1 MKPVNRTFAVQDNAV
16 QRVDVGALKDVSVR
30 EQDTHLD
37 HNLNDLRLKPD
48 EILHSVDVDAS
59 SQQHVNAPSNKKE
72 RRILKHE
79 LFIERMW
86 RLSSTHSQTVTHF
99 VSPSPRPPYAF
110 TSSSS
115 ILIYLILTIL
125 FYFHLALLVWAYA
138 RRDRLSRL
146 CSPIH
151 APSIKTLK

>member
-1 MKPVNRTFAVQDNAV
+1 V

-30 EQDTHLD
+30 EQETHLD
-37 HNLNDLRLKPD
+37 RNLSDLRLKPD

-59 SQQHVNAPSNKKE
+59 SQQQVNAPNKKE

-99 VSPSPRPPYAF
+99 VSPSPRPPSAF
-110 TSSSS
+110 IHTF
-115 ILIYLILTIL
+115 IFNLIYIL
-125 FYFHLALLVWAYA
+125 Y
-138 RRDRLSRL
+138 
-146 CSPIH
+146 
-151 APSIKTLK
+151 